1 VPPKGIAFDTRD
13 QIERM
18 APQIERVVVLTKA
31 MPLGNKTGMLPE
43 ERLKIAKWLH
53 EADAGAETEVE

>member
-1 VPPKGIAFDTRD
+1 
-13 QIERM
+13 M

-43 ERLKIAKWLH
+43 ERLKIAKWLSDGRTP
-53 EADAGAETEVE
+53 ANIGVD